1 MKYYVNVT
9 AYYVLLGNSRFHYS
23 EKHVLWNPST
33 RREMYIECPYAY
45 NEAYKLNYGI
55 CYDRLTDD
63 FKVVLVIDDRYAIY
77 SCKNNSWSEKKLGI
91 KYYGFFTGIFV
102 DGATYWVLRDDKHT
116 IQIVYFDPR
125 TDELKGLQKPEQLN
139 SDCNS
144 GLTISVACLRENMCL
159 YSVSGEGD
167 DDMLRFRIWRKEKG
181 IGAGG
186 NPNWEELLTFEIRKP
201 RDWWLGVLCFVE
213 NKILIRLDEKT
224 FVYYSP
230 TEKTFEE
237 IDGNEAHN
245 LYSTYCSELVRYRNS
260 LYFPV
265 QAETRS
271 IS

>member
-1 MKYYVNVT
+1 MASSSSNIPFEIIEIILSKSPSVKSLLRFKSVCKSWNTIISDPVFVRYHLENSPNNLFLSTKRPRFEGGYPLFKLDGRKFRAADAYYMKYYVNVT

-159 YSVSGEGD
+159 
-167 DDMLRFRIWRKEKG
+167 RR
-181 IGAGG
+181 
-186 NPNWEELLTFEIRKP
+186 
-201 RDWWLGVLCFVE
+201 
-213 NKILIRLDEKT
+213 
-224 FVYYSP
+224 
-230 TEKTFEE
+230 
-237 IDGNEAHN
+237 
-245 LYSTYCSELVRYRNS
+245 LVRY
-260 LYFPV
+260 LEF
-265 QAETRS
+265 S
-271 IS
+271 IDFFLFVFFFFSSFLAK